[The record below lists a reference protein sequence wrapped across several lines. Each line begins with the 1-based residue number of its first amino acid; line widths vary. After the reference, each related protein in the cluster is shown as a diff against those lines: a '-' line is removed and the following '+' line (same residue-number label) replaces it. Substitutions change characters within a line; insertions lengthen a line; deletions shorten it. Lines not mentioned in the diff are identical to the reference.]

1 MKLFSFFRSRTE
13 REGEMLKNAIIVCAL
28 LLASTAFGA
37 DGPVTIKGC
46 TSSGVEGC
54 LFITSP
60 QGNYPLFVKPP
71 RPDPGRGISVT
82 GTISNDPNICMAGPG
97 IKVSTW
103 SYSDQQCP

>member
-1 MKLFSFFRSRTE
+1 
-13 REGEMLKNAIIVCAL
+13 MLKTVFVAGG
-28 LLASTAFGA
+28 LLAASAAFGA
-37 DGPVTIKGC
+37 DGPVTIGGC

-60 QGNYPLFVKPP
+60 QGKYALFVKPP

-97 IKVSTW
+97 IKVETW
-103 SYSDQQCP
+103 SYNEQQCPK